1 MGANSNHYGDISNWI
16 EKVIESCETTKQ
28 TRTADKLLRNFENDL
43 ISRHPADYWP
53 NYYYDVIRPLK
64 LQLENKRDELLK
76 TQLT

>member
-28 TRTADKLLRNFENDL
+28 TRTADKLLRNFENKL
-43 ISRHPADYWP
+43 IIQYPADYWP
-53 NYYYDVIRPLK
+53 NYYYDVIQTLK
-64 LQLENKRDELLK
+64 QQLDDKREELLK